1 LYNGSIWTGNENPA
15 FVEAVA
21 IKGEKILQAGT
32 TAAIKNAIINSTLL
46 NEAFPFKP
54 AFLV

>member
-1 LYNGSIWTGNENPA
+1 LYNGSIWTGNEIPA

-32 TAAIKNAIINSTLL
+32 TAAINKLACKQTNLIDL
-46 NEAFPFKP
+46 KGK
-54 AFLV
+54 LVSAGI